1 MYMVLCVVDQPE
13 RLTPLLTAW
22 RKNGINGVTILES
35 TGLHRLIQQ
44 PLIPMRYA
52 LGKASAE
59 RGNVTVFT
67 VVDQEETVQR
77 CLEIAESVIGDFNAP
92 NTGIFVAWPL
102 DFAKGVTGKQP
113 HTSG

>member
-1 MYMVLCVVDQPE
+1 MYMVLCVIDQTE
-13 RLTPLLTAW
+13 HLTPLLTAW
-22 RKNGINGVTILES
+22 RQNGITGVTILES

-59 RGNVTVFT
+59 RGNVTLFT
-67 VVDQEETVQR
+67 VVDKEETVQR

-92 NTGIFVAWPL
+92 NTGIFAAWPL
-102 DFAKGVTGKQP
+102 GFAKGVTGKSANS
-113 HTSG
+113 SG